1 MVMRRKKDSKVIS
14 KCSRAFFKGV
24 RISVSRVSEYMP
36 STAEVTKKGMNDDIR
51 EDARQ
56 GVTLPETNP
65 ERYVRG
71 CSTRERNCKRGPIV
85 EIEHKL
91 NVIDGETDV

>member
-1 MVMRRKKDSKVIS
+1 MVMRRKKDSKVVS

-36 STAEVTKKGMNDDIR
+36 STAEVTKKGMNDNIR

-56 GVTLPETNP
+56 GATLPETN
-65 ERYVRG
+65 RRG
-71 CSTRERNCKRGPIV
+71 MFADVLLGREIAKEAPP
-85 EIEHKL
+85 
-91 NVIDGETDV
+91 